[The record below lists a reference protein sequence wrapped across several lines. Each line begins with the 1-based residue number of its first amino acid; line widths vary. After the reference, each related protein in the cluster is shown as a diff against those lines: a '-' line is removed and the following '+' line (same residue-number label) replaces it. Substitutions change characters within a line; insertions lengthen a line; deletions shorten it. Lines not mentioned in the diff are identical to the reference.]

1 MIRPPTVSR
10 ETLLK
15 FANEFYQ
22 RKMARQRKKREERK
36 LERKIEKSLTMDT
49 FGRGELYDLKYSLFI
64 RVFYL
69 LLSIYYIIYRFQ
81 FNLVQNKV
89 GLT

>member
-10 ETLLK
+10 ETLSK

-36 LERKIEKSLTMDT
+36 LERKIEKSLTMDN

-64 RVFYL
+64 RVFFIFCYL
-69 LLSIYYIIYRFQ
+69 YIISYTAI
-81 FNLVQNKV
+81 NLI
-89 GLT
+89 